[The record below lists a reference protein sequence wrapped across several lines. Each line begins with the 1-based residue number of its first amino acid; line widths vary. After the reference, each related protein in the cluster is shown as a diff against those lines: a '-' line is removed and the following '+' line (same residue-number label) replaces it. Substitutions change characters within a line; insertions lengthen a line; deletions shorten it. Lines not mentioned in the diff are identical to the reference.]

1 MNSKIFFVLILI
13 LAGVV
18 IFGMTAKSKRE
29 ITAIPSSKATST
41 VQTSPFAPQT
51 KAMGAVEVEVKPVSI
66 ERDKDIVFEL
76 SMNTHSVE
84 LNYDYTQ
91 IATLTDD
98 SGNSYKPKQ
107 WTGGSSGHH
116 LSGQLIFTPL
126 NGNPK
131 ELTLTLDGVD
141 NKVESFSWQL

>member
-51 KAMGAVEVEVKPVSI
+51 KAMRAVEVEVKPVSI

>member
-18 IFGMTAKSKRE
+18 IFGMTAKSKQE
-29 ITAIPSSKATST
+29 TSVISSSNTTST

-51 KAMGAVEVEVKPVSI
+51 KTLGAVEVEVKPVSTKR
-66 ERDKDIVFEL
+66 EKDVVFEL

-91 IATLTDD
+91 IATLIDD

-107 WTGGSSGHH
+107 
-116 LSGQLIFTPL
+116 
-126 NGNPK
+126 
-131 ELTLTLDGVD
+131 
-141 NKVESFSWQL
+141 

>member
-13 LAGVV
+13 LAGMV
-18 IFGMTAKSKRE
+18 IFGMTVRSKQE
-29 ITAIPSSKATST
+29 TAAISSSKATSA

-51 KAMGAVEVEVKPVSI
+51 KAMGVVEVEVKPVSI
-66 ERDKDIVFEL
+66 EQDKDMVFEL

-91 IATLTDD
+91 IVTLTDD
-98 SGNSYKPKQ
+98 SGKSYKPRQ

-116 LSGQLIFTPL
+116 LSGQLFFTPL

>member
-18 IFGMTAKSKRE
+18 IFGMTAKSRQE
-29 ITAIPSSKATST
+29 ISAISSSNTTST
-41 VQTSPFAPQT
+41 AQTSPFAPQT
-51 KAMGAVEVEVKPVSI
+51 KTMGAVEVEVKPVSI
-66 ERDKDIVFEL
+66 EREKDMVFEL

-98 SGNSYKPKQ
+98 FGNSYKPKR

-116 LSGQLIFTPL
+116 LSGQLIFAPL
-126 NGNPK
+126 AENPK
-131 ELTLTLDGVD
+131 KLTLTVDGVD